1 MESHVNLQLLHI
13 NKPIDEQ
20 DKKILP
26 PRESEDW
33 YDLKYLRPSYDVYII
48 GDGLK
53 DYTDDIYVRHAEISR
68 CTGIKKD
75 NIISSNQ
82 RMDFMSNKIFYK
94 VIVQTLFDFIKML
107 LPWPNDAFKCGIK
120 SMRAPIDFLKPVIL
134 DIDRKFDI
142 KSEKAT
148 STIIN
153 AEKYWSITNITR
165 AQYFDQKTNVE
176 VIQNKC
182 YCKFTKMHLLSKA
195 IKKRIQ
201 LDITSMSH
209 SISLTPLKL
218 INVCIKDGRS
228 HSEKS
233 CKESNCYRCQ
243 SNDHVALN
251 CGNPL
256 KCVNCGGPHLCTSDA
271 CVYLVRKSVDEN
283 WFVINFLLNEGIITH
298 PTQAFRTCLNAEEY
312 DCYVT
317 DKIDENQI
325 LSDKIRTEVITALA
339 PSIEQN
345 AKNIMN
351 LQNTVQMHTQKFV
364 EVDRNFEKLNEQLS
378 IQSNKLDSLNVHQVN
393 SAVVLGEIR
402 DFIKNLGK

>member
-1 MESHVNLQLLHI
+1 
-13 NKPIDEQ
+13 
-20 DKKILP
+20 
-26 PRESEDW
+26 
-33 YDLKYLRPSYDVYII
+33 
-48 GDGLK
+48 
-53 DYTDDIYVRHAEISR
+53 
-68 CTGIKKD
+68 
-75 NIISSNQ
+75 
-82 RMDFMSNKIFYK
+82 
-94 VIVQTLFDFIKML
+94 
-107 LPWPNDAFKCGIK
+107 
-120 SMRAPIDFLKPVIL
+120 
-134 DIDRKFDI
+134 
-142 KSEKAT
+142 
-148 STIIN
+148 
-153 AEKYWSITNITR
+153 
-165 AQYFDQKTNVE
+165 
-176 VIQNKC
+176 
-182 YCKFTKMHLLSKA
+182 
-195 IKKRIQ
+195 
-201 LDITSMSH
+201 MSH

-218 INVCIKDGRS
+218 INVCIKDSRS

-251 CGNPL
+251 CENPL

-339 PSIEQN
+339 PYIEQN

-351 LQNTVQMHTQKFV
+351 LQNTVKMHTQKFV
-364 EVDRNFEKLNEQLS
+364 EVDRNFEKLNEHLS